1 MTVKSSEDNLYHTD
15 CKSDNYK
22 SDNCKSD
29 NCKSDRKNTDRAFE
43 GLLDGVICPFGSSF
57 ISFKRFENDFKSFQV
72 SLVDH

>member
-1 MTVKSSEDNLYHTD
+1 MVRLLNHLRTICITQTVSPINFYRK
-15 CKSDNYK
+15 
-22 SDNCKSD
+22 
-29 NCKSDRKNTDRAFE
+29 KNTDKAFE